1 MAADSGTAGSAT
13 EEAAARAAA
22 GSLAEHDAGVAGQLG
37 RAGVALR
44 RRVYRLAAS
53 GKLSGSTATAGSCR
67 RLAERYDCD
76 DETVRPALNRAG
88 VNLRKAS
95 ERG

>member
-1 MAADSGTAGSAT
+1 MAAHSGTAGSAT
-13 EEAAARAAA
+13 EEAVAPAAA
-22 GSLAEHDAGVAGQLG
+22 ASLAEHDAGVAGQLG
-37 RAGVALR
+37 RASVALR
-44 RRVYRLAAS
+44 GRVYRLADS
-53 GKLSGSTATAGSCR
+53 EKLSGSTATAGSCR

-76 DETVRPALNRAG
+76 DETVRRALNRAG